1 MASVDAVIENKLYVG
16 TPKFLSNLKHTS
28 KYWLWVKGGVVV
40 LDPSK
45 IADKL
50 DLIKLK
56 IEKALKDWEEV
67 LIVFD
72 KEFYR
77 GELEKLAEKKG
88 IYYLNNKVPG
98 GVFTNFKTFKK
109 RIDSMNQLK
118 RFIASE
124 AYEKL
129 TKKEKLMKQRQ
140 LKKLELIYKWVTSM
154 KKIPAT
160 VIVVDGFY
168 HGKVMDELAIIK
180 ASNTIVLA
188 NTDFDRWIDDES
200 VLFVN
205 TASYKSID
213 YVLKYLLS

>member
-50 DLIKLK
+50 DLIKSK
-56 IEKALKDWEEV
+56 IEDSLKKWEEILV
-67 LIVFD
+67 VFD

-77 GELEKLAEKKG
+77 EELEKLAVKKG

-109 RIDSMNQLK
+109 RIESMNKLR
-118 RFIASE
+118 RFIESE
-124 AYEKL
+124 AYGKL

-140 LKKLELIYKWVTSM
+140 LKKLELIYKGVTSM
-154 KKIPAT
+154 KKIPT
-160 VIVVDGFY
+160 NVIVVDGLY
-168 HGKVMDELAIIK
+168 HAKVMDELAIIK
-180 ASNTIVLA
+180 GTKLM
-188 NTDFDRWIDDES
+188 TQQLW
-200 VLFVN
+200 
-205 TASYKSID
+205 
-213 YVLKYLLS
+213 

>member
-1 MASVDAVIENKLYVG
+1 M
-16 TPKFLSNLKHTS
+16 
-28 KYWLWVKGGVVV
+28 
-40 LDPSK
+40 
-45 IADKL
+45 
-50 DLIKLK
+50 
-56 IEKALKDWEEV
+56 
-67 LIVFD
+67 IVFD

-140 LKKLELIYKWVTSM
+140 LKKLELIYK
-154 KKIPAT
+154 
-160 VIVVDGFY
+160 
-168 HGKVMDELAIIK
+168 
-180 ASNTIVLA
+180 
-188 NTDFDRWIDDES
+188 
-200 VLFVN
+200 
-205 TASYKSID
+205 
-213 YVLKYLLS
+213 

>member
-50 DLIKLK
+50 DLIKSK
-56 IEKALKDWEEV
+56 IEDSLKKWEEILV
-67 LIVFD
+67 VFD

-77 GELEKLAEKKG
+77 EELEKLAVKKG

-109 RIDSMNQLK
+109 RIESMNKLR
-118 RFIASE
+118 RFIESE
-124 AYEKL
+124 AYGKL

-140 LKKLELIYKWVTSM
+140 LKKLELIYKGVTSM
-154 KKIPAT
+154 KKIPT
-160 VIVVDGFY
+160 NVIVVDGLY
-168 HGKVMDELAIIK
+168 HAKVMDELAIIK
-180 ASNTIVLA
+180 GTKNKTDDTAAMIKNTVQ
-188 NTDFDRWIDDES
+188 
-200 VLFVN
+200 
-205 TASYKSID
+205 
-213 YVLKYLLS
+213 